1 MIECPK
7 NNIITVIQKRID
19 YYDKSSNE
27 RVDAK
32 IALRR
37 IRDSCERGNE
47 CCLILKNEQSP
58 IFYDCYGTAITK
70 EDNIVFITA

>member
-7 NNIITVIQKRID
+7 NNVISVIQKRID

-37 IRDSCERGNE
+37 IRDSCERGSK
-47 CCLILKNEQSP
+47 CCLISKTEQNP
-58 IFYDCYGTAITK
+58 IFYDCYGAGIKK
-70 EDNIVFITA
+70 EENIVFITA